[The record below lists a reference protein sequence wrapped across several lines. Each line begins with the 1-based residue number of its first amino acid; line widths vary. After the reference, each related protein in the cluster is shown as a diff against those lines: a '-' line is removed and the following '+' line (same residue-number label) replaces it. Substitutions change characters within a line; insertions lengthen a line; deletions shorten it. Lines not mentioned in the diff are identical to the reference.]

1 MDLHVPDPSL
11 VLLVGPS
18 SSGKSTFARAHFAP
32 TAVVSSDAC
41 RAIVADDENDQSAT
55 DAAFQVLHLIVAKR
69 LERGRLTVVDA
80 TNVRPAARAPL
91 LELAHRCHLPTV
103 VVAFDLPE
111 EVCEA
116 RRAARRDRDAGPEV
130 LLRQREQLHRGLDG
144 MMAEGHWAVHVL
156 RTPEQ
161 VAAVRVARVP
171 LPPDRR
177 AESGPFDVVGDVHGC
192 LAELQALLAR
202 LGYVPPADGAPWRHP
217 EGRRVVFV
225 GDLVDRGPRVA
236 DTLRLAM
243 DMVDAG
249 TALAVPGNHDD
260 KLLRKL
266 HGRTVH
272 VAHGL
277 EETLAELAQAPR
289 AFVDRVRDF
298 LDRLPSHLVLDG
310 GRLVVAHAGLPQ
322 GLHGRESRRVR
333 DRALFGETTGVLDAD
348 GLPMRVDWAAR
359 YQGRALVVFGHTPVL
374 EPRWRNQAVD
384 IDTGCVFG
392 GALTALRWPERELV
406 SVPAERAYAVPA
418 RAIVADPFVA
428 PEVVRRR
435 EREHREREHREREHR
450 EREHREREHR
460 EREHREREHRERE
473 HRERGPRGAEP
484 TRDAR
489 GAP

>member
-1 MDLHVPDPSL
+1 MRLEIPDPSL
-11 VLLVGPS
+11 VLLVGPT

-103 VVAFDLPE
+103 VIAFDLPLE
-111 EVCEA
+111 LCEA
-116 RRAARRDRDAGPEV
+116 RRAVRTDRDAGAEV
-130 LLRQREQLHRGLDG
+130 LQRQREQLHRGIDG
-144 MMAEGHWAVHVL
+144 LVAEGHWSVHVL
-156 RTPEQ
+156 RSAEE
-161 VAAVRVARVP
+161 VAGVEIARVP

-177 AESGPFDVVGDVHGC
+177 RDRGPFDVVGDVHGC
-192 LAELQALLAR
+192 LVELETLLAR
-202 LGYVPPADGAPWRHP
+202 LGYEREREAPWRHP
-217 EGRRVVFV
+217 QGRRVVFV

-249 TALAVPGNHDD
+249 SALAVPGNHDD

-277 EETLAELAQAPR
+277 EETLAELAQAPPT
-289 AFVDRVRDF
+289 FVDRVRDF
-298 LDRLPSHLVLDG
+298 LERLPSHLVLDG

-418 RAIVADPFVA
+418 RAMVADPFVS

-435 EREHREREHREREHR
+435 ERENRERDI
-450 EREHREREHR
+450 
-460 EREHREREHRERE
+460 
-473 HRERGPRGAEP
+473 RERGDRRVRDRDPRTSDATRSAED
-484 TRDAR
+484 RAS
-489 GAP
+489 